1 MKPSDKLFSLFEEL
15 DRQVPHAKS
24 KDDTIVR
31 APFPYPGGKSR
42 SVANILNHLPYRKI
56 YVEPFGGSGA
66 VLLARAACDLD
77 VFNDRYAGVVAFYR
91 CLRHK
96 DKYQRLIEWLDL
108 TIHSREDFKD
118 AKDTWVVETDDV
130 VRAGKWYYMVNYSF
144 GSLGRNFGRSTSGR
158 GLIAGKIRNKLK
170 LFPFVHD
177 RLKRVQIENQ
187 DWSDCLRD
195 YDSRETVFYI
205 DPPYV
210 DAYAGTFQH
219 EMTRSEHHQLLDVI
233 FQLKGF
239 VAVSGYSNPLYSKQP
254 WDNVHSWDSFCSID
268 SCAYTEGNNKQRLEG
283 IKKRVSAE
291 EVLWIKESK

>member
-1 MKPSDKLFSLFEEL
+1 MIDLLKIFDEL
-15 DRQVPHAKS
+15 DRQAPSEKS
-24 KDDTIVR
+24 KDDIILR
-31 APFPYPGGKSR
+31 APFPWPGGKSR
-42 SVANILNHLPYRKI
+42 SVANILKYLPYRKV
-56 YVEPFGGSGA
+56 YVEPFGGSGV
-66 VLLARAACDLD
+66 VLLARKSCDLD

-91 CLRHK
+91 CLRNP
-96 DKYQRLIEWLDL
+96 DKYRKLIEWLEL

-158 GLIAGKIRNKLK
+158 GLIAGKIRNKLDK
-170 LFPFVHD
+170 FPFIHE

-195 YDSRETVFYI
+195 YDSRDTVFYI

-210 DAYAGTFQH
+210 DAYAGTFEHELTREQH
-219 EMTRSEHHQLLDVI
+219 HHLLDTI
-233 FQLKGF
+233 FQLDGF
-239 VAVSGYSNPLYSKQP
+239 CAVSGYSNPLYSNQP

-268 SCAYTEGNNKQRLEG
+268 SCAYTDANNKVQLKGLKQR
-283 IKKRVSAE
+283 INAE